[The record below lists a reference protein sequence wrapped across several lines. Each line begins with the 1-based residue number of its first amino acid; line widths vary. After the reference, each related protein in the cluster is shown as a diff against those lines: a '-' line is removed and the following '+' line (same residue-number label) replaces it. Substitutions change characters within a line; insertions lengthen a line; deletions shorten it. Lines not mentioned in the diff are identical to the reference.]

1 LKKTEKQQNAILGE
15 LFIKYRDVILFA
27 VLRTLG
33 AENESMAEDCLSQA
47 FLIAC
52 QKKDELFSRDNPVL
66 WLIATAKNCAR
77 HCKRTAIKEQSLFHP
92 IDEETSEIAD
102 QSGER
107 FVQDL
112 IYEDWIE
119 KGVPQKLIDELNPR
133 VRQAFVAK
141 YREHK
146 SNAQIAKEMQISE
159 STVRTFLH
167 DAKKQ
172 IEERVRSGNL

>member
-1 LKKTEKQQNAILGE
+1 MKKTEKQQNAMLGE
-15 LFIKYRDVILFA
+15 LFETYRDVILFA
-27 VLRTLG
+27 ILRTLG
-33 AENESMAEDCLSQA
+33 TENESMTEDCLSQA

-77 HCKRTAIKEQSLFHP
+77 HCRRTAIKEQSLFHP
-92 IDEETSEIAD
+92 IDEQLDEVAD
-102 QSGER
+102 DGGER

-112 IYEDWIE
+112 IYEDWIQR
-119 KGVPQKLIDELNPR
+119 GVPQKLIDELNPR
-133 VRQAFVAK
+133 VKQAFIAK

-146 SNAQIAKEMQISE
+146 TNAQIASEMQISE

-167 DAKKQ
+167 DARKQ
-172 IEERVRSGNL
+172 IEERVRCGKF